1 MADERGEGSEIKP
14 EPFAAARALRREP
27 PIIDGK
33 AEGVEAS
40 SAMEGPPADILP
52 EEVAAT
58 EVPPPF
64 EEKRT
69 QSRAWPFISAV
80 ILGALLGGALG
91 TAGSYGLRYVDGSH
105 EGLAWLDEQ
114 IAGLNTRLEEV
125 EKNNEALG
133 VRSRDVLALLDKRL
147 VAAEAGANSA
157 RGLNTRLEEIEK
169 NNEALGVRS
178 RDALA
183 LLDKRLV
190 AAEAA
195 ANSARGDAQKA
206 LGRPIPVPSSAATNP
221 APAANPLPAANSVD
235 LAPIEARISK
245 LEQRLVPLETTLAAS
260 KTDVRAPQDRDAGAA
275 DPALAATR
283 TAIVAASL
291 GRKIARGVP
300 FTGEI
305 SVLDTLGVD
314 KAKLAVLRPL
324 AGTGVASTKKL
335 AEQFASVSDSIL
347 ASPNEDHS
355 ENFLERLAR
364 DAARLVRIRRVDA
377 TSGTDLPDL
386 VAGIENA
393 LAHDDVEE
401 ALTLWTQLPAD
412 AKSKSEAFASAAR
425 ERLAVLSAARAIESD
440 ALASLGKPK
449 S

>member
-114 IAGLNTRLEEV
+114 IA
-125 EKNNEALG
+125 
-133 VRSRDVLALLDKRL
+133 
-147 VAAEAGANSA
+147 
-157 RGLNTRLEEIEK
+157 GLNTRLEEIEK

-324 AGTGVASTKKL
+324 AGTGVAST
-335 AEQFASVSDSIL
+335 
-347 ASPNEDHS
+347 
-355 ENFLERLAR
+355 
-364 DAARLVRIRRVDA
+364 
-377 TSGTDLPDL
+377 
-386 VAGIENA
+386 
-393 LAHDDVEE
+393 
-401 ALTLWTQLPAD
+401 
-412 AKSKSEAFASAAR
+412 
-425 ERLAVLSAARAIESD
+425 
-440 ALASLGKPK
+440 
-449 S
+449 